1 MFDVT
6 VFPVYKRCPGY
17 KITTSK
23 HHRVNKFYVTV
34 LHFISFELFTKKIY
48 GKISASQKM
57 TAKAFLLDNLNYIID
72 DINKYL

>member
-6 VFPVYKRCPGY
+6 VFPIYKRYPGY

-34 LHFISFELFTKKIY
+34 LHFILY
-48 GKISASQKM
+48 
-57 TAKAFLLDNLNYIID
+57 LNYSQSTDMNENILVTFLE
-72 DINKYL
+72 KF